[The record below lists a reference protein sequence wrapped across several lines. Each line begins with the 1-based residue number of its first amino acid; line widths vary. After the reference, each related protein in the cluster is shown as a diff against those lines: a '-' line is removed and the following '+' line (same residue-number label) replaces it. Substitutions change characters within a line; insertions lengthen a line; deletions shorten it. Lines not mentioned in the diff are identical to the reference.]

1 MDVVDEPK
9 HKLAEWA
16 RSIGTQVS
24 REVPIFCEPL
34 NFCLPGA
41 TEDTGCPGTVTSN
54 WVL

>member
-34 NFCLPGA
+34 NFASLVQRKILDA
-41 TEDTGCPGTVTSN
+41 QEQ
-54 WVL
+54 